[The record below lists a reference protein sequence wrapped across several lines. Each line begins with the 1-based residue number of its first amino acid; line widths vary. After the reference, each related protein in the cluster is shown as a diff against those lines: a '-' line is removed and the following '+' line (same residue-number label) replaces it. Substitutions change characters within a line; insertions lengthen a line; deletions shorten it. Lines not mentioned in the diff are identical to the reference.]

1 MAWVYMP
8 EHYKSLVEGFGVCAL
23 LHLPV
28 AHEVVKK
35 MKYLPKESSV
45 TLESVLKNR
54 NAYGWCPIRLQCVS
68 FRIGDS
74 GNSTVIPTKNIKPG
88 ILYIPTLFEFDVID
102 AFYFVEVLRPDT
114 TGDVPKNNSRL
125 TLVFVRVPR
134 ERDTALTTSRVA
146 AFIRRMKECMDGW
159 EQLTNEIAFE
169 MLYLRHTSNVAINRR
184 QTCALAIGETR
195 REHLEAHAFWENMEQ
210 FEVELGDVLVD
221 TLVNCITE
229 RW

>member
-35 MKYLPKESSV
+35 MKYLPKESGV

-114 TGDVPKNNSRL
+114 TGDVRKNNSRL

-159 EQLTNEIAFE
+159 EQLTNEIASRCFICGTQVTLRSIGDRRARWPLERQEGSILKPTPFGKTWSSSRWSLE
-169 MLYLRHTSNVAINRR
+169 MCWL
-184 QTCALAIGETR
+184 TR
-195 REHLEAHAFWENMEQ
+195 W
-210 FEVELGDVLVD
+210 
-221 TLVNCITE
+221 
-229 RW
+229 